1 MAKQT
6 SSRTKPTSTTK
17 HKPTPTTEAPA
28 SAVRTVEKPLAS
40 AKPASKP
47 ALEGASEE
55 LTRSSPAPSHEQI
68 ARRAYELFESHAH
81 PEGNALHDWLRAET
95 DLRAS

>member
-28 SAVRTVEKPLAS
+28 SAARAVEKPLAS
-40 AKPASKP
+40 AKPASI
-47 ALEGASEE
+47 
-55 LTRSSPAPSHEQI
+55 TSSPAPSHEQI
-68 ARRAYELFESHAH
+68 ERRAYELFETRAQTD
-81 PEGNALHDWLRAET
+81 GNALHDWLRAET
-95 DLRAS
+95 DLRAN